1 MDDEADCGGTLDEK
15 VGNHSWMSAGYIFAT
30 AAALS
35 PPLCCTEPVAGLAG
49 PLSCPCTRVHSAAIH
64 LTSALTSSYPSK
76 YVQRQENTQGKWRF
90 SASGFW
96 AGTSNSRGAQS
107 GDMDSLLS
115 LVKYLSVG
123 LLLEILGFIDCS
135 KGCWLILK
143 AVFDKLRL
151 LGLWSQQTIK
161 CLVDI

>member
-1 MDDEADCGGTLDEK
+1 MKRSGTTAGCLLDTFLRQLQ
-15 VGNHSWMSAGYIFAT
+15 HWAR
-30 AAALS
+30 
-35 PPLCCTEPVAGLAG
+35 LCAVPSRSRGLAG
-49 PLSCPCTRVHSAAIH
+49 PLSCPCTCVHSAAIH

-96 AGTSNSRGAQS
+96 TGTSNSRGAQS

-161 CLVDI
+161 SLVDI

>member
-35 PPLCCTEPVAGLAG
+35 LCAVLSRSRGLAG

-90 SASGFW
+90 SASGF
-96 AGTSNSRGAQS
+96 
-107 GDMDSLLS
+107 
-115 LVKYLSVG
+115 
-123 LLLEILGFIDCS
+123 
-135 KGCWLILK
+135 
-143 AVFDKLRL
+143 
-151 LGLWSQQTIK
+151 
-161 CLVDI
+161 